1 MIWDWCF
8 LNYSKN
14 FSYILEQYNK
24 AIQCYLS
31 LLSIA
36 GRPGRPSIN
45 IPPEVLEDLRGIGF
59 TWVKITKVFKVSR
72 WTIMRRVR
80 LFDLEHL
87 SLQYHYWWRN
97 WRHYSWFHV
106 NRLCLEH
113 PNLIA
118 RLVAYPKHFLVD
130 QPLFKAFLD
139 LHSWRKRSMH
149 TLTLHL
155 KRNVGG
161 QSAGILWKT
170 DSDPKSIL
178 SLNPDPKIEWILAN
192 IEWI

>member
-24 AIQCYLS
+24 AIQCNLS

-59 TWVKITKVFKVSR
+59 TWVKTARVFKVSR

-87 SLQYHYWWRN
+87 SLQYHYWWKK
-97 WRHYSWFHV
+97 
-106 NRLCLEH
+106 LT
-113 PNLIA
+113 A
-118 RLVAYPKHFLVD
+118 
-130 QPLFKAFLD
+130 LFVISCQQVVLGAPEPDRTLRSVSEALFSRSAAFLSFSSSSFIAKEID
-139 LHSWRKRSMH
+139 AHSYI
-149 TLTLHL
+149 
-155 KRNVGG
+155 
-161 QSAGILWKT
+161 A
-170 DSDPKSIL
+170 P
-178 SLNPDPKIEWILAN
+178 
-192 IEWI
+192 